1 MLQTANVTCSSVFLV
16 AKGAVAVCES
26 TCFAEPILVYG
37 KGAVINLYNVILDD
51 KLDFDYVAVQAD
63 SFKMNKFDE
72 IHLDLRVQRG
82 KCFSIDE
89 DYQRNPD
96 HNNKDYKK
104 AENAKLIEIYEI
116 DRDRL

>member
-1 MLQTANVTCSSVFLV
+1 MTCSSIFLV
-16 AKGAVAVCES
+16 RKGAVAVCES

-37 KGAVINLYNVILDD
+37 KGAVINLYNAILDD

>member
-1 MLQTANVTCSSVFLV
+1 M
-16 AKGAVAVCES
+16 
-26 TCFAEPILVYG
+26 
-37 KGAVINLYNVILDD
+37 INLYNAILDD

-63 SFKMNKFDE
+63 SFRMNNFDE
-72 IHLDLRVQRG
+72 IHLNLRVQRG

-96 HNNKDYKK
+96 HNNKEYKK

-116 DRDRL
+116 DRDRF

>member
-1 MLQTANVTCSSVFLV
+1 MTCSSIFLV

-26 TCFAEPILVYG
+26 TSFAEPFLVYG
-37 KGAVINLYNVILDD
+37 KGAVINLYNAILDD
-51 KLDFDYVAVQAD
+51 KLDFNYVAVQAD

-72 IHLDLRVQRG
+72 IHLNLRVQRG

-89 DYQRNPD
+89 DYQRNPG

-116 DRDRL
+116 NRDRL